1 MLREDLF
8 VRYGGGMNAQKQG
21 ARLDGLYPI
30 GERGDNGRD
39 GSAHASRVAAESHGA
54 RSPSQAS

>member
-30 GERGDNGRD
+30 GERWREAYEAWLGER
-39 GSAHASRVAAESHGA
+39 A
-54 RSPSQAS
+54 P

>member
-8 VRYGGGMNAQKQG
+8 ARYGGGMNARKQD

-30 GERGDNGRD
+30 GERWREAYEAWLGER
-39 GSAHASRVAAESHGA
+39 A
-54 RSPSQAS
+54 P